1 VSSGSRRY
9 PLWRKPANVD
19 RWSGQFALLRIQVF
33 RKLAKHMSPEGDG
46 AENTPADS
54 HEQIT
59 LFYAVLH
66 ENVAFYGLKNFFII
80 V

>member
-1 VSSGSRRY
+1 M
-9 PLWRKPANVD
+9 
-19 RWSGQFALLRIQVF
+19 F
-33 RKLAKHMSPEGDG
+33 REPAKHMSPEGDG
-46 AENTPADS
+46 VENTPADS

-66 ENVAFYGLKNFFII
+66 ENVAFYGLKDFFII